1 MTYPILTRLA
11 GTVLAAAVTAL
22 AAPAFADQ
30 DAAVTL
36 GGPASAMTDTANEPF
51 ALVGGDYG
59 SQGFHHGL
67 PETSLVAST
76 EPVAGDDLT
85 D

>member
-1 MTYPILTRLA
+1 MTHPILTRLA
-11 GTVLAAAVTAL
+11 GTLLAAVL

-30 DAAVTL
+30 DATAPL
-36 GGPASAMTDTANEPF
+36 GQPAPAMTDTANEPF

-67 PETSLVAST
+67 PETSIVPST
-76 EPVAGDDLT
+76 EPVAGGELSD
-85 D
+85 

>member
-1 MTYPILTRLA
+1 MTRSRLTRIA
-11 GTVLAAAVTAL
+11 GIVLAAAV
-22 AAPAFADQ
+22 AAPAFAGQ
-30 DAAVTL
+30 GEITTIQPGAS
-36 GGPASAMTDTANEPF
+36 PAGTSDEPF

-67 PETSLVAST
+67 PETSSVPGT
-76 EPVAGDDLT
+76 EPVGGDELT